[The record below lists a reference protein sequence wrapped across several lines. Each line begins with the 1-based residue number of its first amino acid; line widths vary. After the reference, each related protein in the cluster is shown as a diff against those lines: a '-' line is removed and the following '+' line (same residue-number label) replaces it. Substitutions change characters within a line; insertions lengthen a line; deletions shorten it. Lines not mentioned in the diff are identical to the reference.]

1 MTSPDPTIVAALSD
15 LWRIPRPGPDKLFSS
30 PRFVALRDLC
40 AERFGGGKAPF
51 ALSTALRGMGFPCQL
66 PKGKEHLT
74 LDVETAAMT
83 LERAF
88 RQQTAV
94 RRHLCPLDL
103 ADDLPSIRFGPARV
117 EKFSAGEL
125 EKLFDAPR
133 LARIYPNVPFEA
145 SRFAQFHWLVVE
157 EEIQLEPRA
166 EARAAPFLFD
176 LGRDFGAIEPHL
188 GRFPPTVESAL
199 FYLLLAPWEDW
210 STMADL
216 DWRGFRVPWIY
227 TLDDDLFVYPKRPPS
242 PDDLTL
248 EPDIFEDQWGNEV
261 ENERPTTYR
270 LEDVAATQLA
280 GYPPSAW
287 ADLEAAR
294 AATVFETPVV
304 HFLVRAFLAEGIDEF
319 MAHMTTIEAALGVE
333 LDHRRKL
340 RPKGRATSEPVG
352 DPARGGPAGRRAQ
365 RCWLRRRLS
374 GPVRAAQRL
383 HSRPRGAASY
393 SLLAAEPGAQPC
405 TSRSRSARAT
415 RCATC
420 APACRYPRRPARP
433 RRPNALTCAAPALR
447 VPLISIG
454 LAVRTD
460 GPLFAV
466 VHLKRRLAAIGPNP
480 AVG

>member
-1 MTSPDPTIVAALSD
+1 MTAPDSTIVAALSD

-66 PKGKEHLT
+66 PKGKENLT

-103 ADDLPSIRFGPARV
+103 ADDLPSIRFGAARV
-117 EKFSAGEL
+117 EKFSAWEL
-125 EKLFDAPR
+125 ETLFDVPR

-248 EPDIFEDQWGNEV
+248 EPDIFEDPWGNEV

-287 ADLEAAR
+287 AELEAAR

-340 RPKGRATSEPVG
+340 RPKGAPHPNLSATQRVAARLAAALNDAGSAGDYQALFELRSGFIHGRAGQQAIPSSLRNQ
-352 DPARGGPAGRRAQ
+352 ARSLARRAAGA
-365 RCWLRRRLS
+365 LVPL
-374 GPVRAAQRL
+374 AAQ
-383 HSRPRGAASY
+383 
-393 SLLAAEPGAQPC
+393 
-405 TSRSRSARAT
+405 
-415 RCATC
+415 
-420 APACRYPRRPARP
+420 PARP
-433 RRPNALTCAAPALR
+433 RADILADLLDQGAPML
-447 VPLISIG
+447 
-454 LAVRTD
+454 
-460 GPLFAV
+460 
-466 VHLKRRLAAIGPNP
+466 
-480 AVG
+480 